1 MHVLVNNLISFIFK
15 YTISKYCVI
24 ILFSFFYSILLILRY
39 FLCLK
44 LGWKIDDRILN
55 ILTVTLPPLE
65 KLTTIE

>member
-24 ILFSFFYSILLILRY
+24 ILFSIFTVLRY